1 MLGTGFIVVVPEA
14 ILRGCECPVV
24 GTGQE
29 MAHASETHLEA
40 KNIGL
45 AIVLGYVAMM
55 IADSF
60 VHSHSEDHVHV
71 SENDQCSDNG
81 KEEVVINMTEN
92 SLKKLRSSISGLCL
106 HSLFDGLTIGSSLAS
121 SNINVIQ
128 TLFWAMVLHK
138 VSASLGVGIFIK
150 QLHIPFNQGISF
162 QFFLIQ

>member
-1 MLGTGFIVVVPEA
+1 MLGTGFIVVIPEA
-14 ILRGCECPVV
+14 ILRGCECPAV
-24 GTGQE
+24 GVNQGGNGS
-29 MAHASETHLEA
+29 SETHLEA

-45 AIVLGYVAMM
+45 AIVFGYVAMM

-60 VHSHSEDHVHV
+60 VHGHSEDHVHT

-81 KEEVVINMTEN
+81 KEEVIINMTDKSVK
-92 SLKKLRSSISGLCL
+92 SLKSSISGLCL

-121 SNINVIQ
+121 SNVNVIQ

-150 QLHIPFNQGISF
+150 QLHIPFNQGIV
-162 QFFLIQ
+162 I